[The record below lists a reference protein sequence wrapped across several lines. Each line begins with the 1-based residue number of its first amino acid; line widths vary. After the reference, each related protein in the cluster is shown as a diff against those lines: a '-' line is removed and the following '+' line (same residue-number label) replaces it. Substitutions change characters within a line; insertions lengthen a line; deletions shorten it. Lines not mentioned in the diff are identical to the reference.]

1 MSTEFIPWFFC
12 PRALSQISL
21 FCIRG
26 DKWQL
31 LCTVDTCDL
40 RFHPLLVGT
49 GAFYLWVVMPTW
61 NSMNQ
66 PADVFDH
73 EWPPEDVDEYENHYF
88 EEEWPLGETDLHD
101 DLDDPIQAPQ
111 SFNVNEP
118 NPGRPDVPVVA
129 TPRLSWCCLRCDA
142 SNYDW
147 NPEAENWQCTECS
160 GTEFYKTDRPTK
172 IVREHGSW
180 LYLPFGHDAP
190 ASSSQKRRRRRMRG
204 KYDPSGDDSLPRET
218 AESEVPTADPVVEVE
233 PRQTHAAQL
242 PLGSHR
248 HDLPATR
255 RSIHASPSAKTSDE
269 RLVAALTKALDKKSD
284 SEEWSSLKGPFKGV
298 RWRGGTPPHPPTWSY
313 DKDDLRAYNKYV
325 KKVEIWMLQVAP
337 YMTKKEAALQLYGAL
352 QGEAEQELEHTP
364 VSEIYCDDGVQKI
377 LSALQAPMEQKQIY
391 QKRRYLHE
399 FENLRRNHGET
410 LRAYVNRFR
419 RVQRS
424 LRSVGIE
431 VSYTYDSESL
441 GARLLDRSGLSH
453 EQQRMLLVGTSQSLA
468 FDQLAEAMVLQFPDY
483 RGAPPILGAN
493 GREVSKGSSK
503 GKPSSSP
510 SSTASSSSSTT
521 NSHTSYRTSSTALS
535 SSSGKG
541 GSVKRA
547 FVAEVEQPAN
557 DDTPENLE
565 TIDEEPQAEEEAD
578 QSADS
583 EHTAQ
588 EGDDP
593 DLSELAEVLT
603 ITAKKLSGL
612 TLGRKWAK
620 SKPSG
625 PRDRASPSDAKKHT
639 HCSACGAKGHWYQDP
654 ECPKNQGTSS
664 RSPPSNRVPDKKRHA
679 VGVIHHE
686 HGAVSIHDQQE
697 QEYGQIFSVGMIH
710 NMDIHHAFTAAHV
723 DVFAGFLVLDS
734 GCQRTCCGK
743 QWMNAHLTKLKQFDL
758 LPYSVKAEDVFQFG
772 KGSPSKS
779 STRTF
784 LPSGVGGEP
793 FLLGTCVLEENIPC
807 LGSNSLLTQLGAVLD
822 LSADLVTFRKLGVT
836 TKIHRLGGHMA
847 IDIMDFSQDSFDQKF
862 WKEMFDH
869 VTPEDSEILLP
880 SISCPSN
887 APASTSMVGVMASD
901 SAHHQERVQGLHPP
915 SCVSHQSEPNA
926 PRRTSSTTT
935 TSEHQSQSRHMRSLP
950 VQEVRQS
957 TRQICT
963 VPSMPD
969 QVEVERSPR
978 KVAAS
983 WTKRTLFAIATFAT
997 TIFGNDRNFSAIFNS
1012 GDTCSHVQSESQSHT
1027 GTHFQHVSSP
1037 SDSMDILRQHGAP
1050 HGPLDGGGASG
1061 SHADHDPRESH
1072 TRTPNGHSQ
1081 LDVGG
1086 LGQRPRP
1093 RGGSSEGGAAG
1104 RSEAMGQTHRV
1115 GSDPESG
1122 QRDLRLRVERGGSMT
1137 LKPGTAKRLRGQW
1150 KQSANILLSEVNITQ
1165 RITPTSSR
1173 PSPSVDLWE
1182 LFAGEALSTKL
1193 APEYD
1198 LDVLQPYDLIYGQD
1212 FMKEEVQNS
1221 IFKTLRRFRPLLT
1234 LMGLDCRHYNLFQLQ
1249 QGDAPLRQ
1257 MAASVAEE
1265 QLKNNRYFLMRSE
1278 VWETP
1283 EMERLK
1289 QLPGVWTVTCDSGVF
1304 GLMVHGHHV
1313 AKPITFIG
1321 NIPGL
1326 DEQLSRR
1333 LLPEQ
1338 RQQCTPIQ
1346 GKLTRASQ
1354 AYPEELCR
1362 TILEALRRVA
1372 RELQPQRFCTRQRGV
1387 HQALPVQQ
1395 PTTDLA
1401 AWDSVYQHLDAAF
1414 SQSSKRPF
1422 LIATNSEM
1430 GKYIQSLFRI
1440 DAIKIQAV
1448 ASPTTRRIPSNV
1460 DEWST
1465 RACCLFFADDDRKV
1479 EVEDL
1484 DNVRFPKQK
1493 FHKTVRYAVFAYG
1506 ARRELPATSE
1516 QQQPEQTEPGPAIVP
1531 GLPTDIDFPGTSQQ
1545 SLSQEVK
1552 RTVAR
1557 LHLNLGHPTSQELC
1571 RLLAYEG
1578 NVPDM
1583 VYQAVRH
1590 LRCATCERLKPPQK
1604 PRPSTMPSLTVGQF
1618 NDELQADICYCRTVT
1633 ATTFMILGVVD
1644 RATGLHQA
1652 GILDDRNSET
1662 CFQLLHDLWLRP
1674 FGLPLRLLCDPDP
1687 SFKGMFQ
1694 HRVQAIGIHL
1704 DYCPPE
1710 AHHII
1715 GMIERRNSV
1724 LRLILEKLIDQFAVD
1739 IPERCQVL
1747 VSAACHA
1754 INSQIQTHG
1763 RSAYQ
1768 AVFGRQP
1775 RLLDS
1780 NFNDP
1785 MILATSSS
1793 AIRDETNPGLRAD
1806 LVRNEAIKT
1815 LHNLD
1820 VSQHLRR
1827 ALLRKTRK
1835 TNIADLQP
1843 GQKCAF
1849 WRWSRRGGPRKRG
1862 TWVIGRFL
1870 SWDPSHPG
1878 KQAWIRSGAT
1888 TILATAEQ
1896 IRAAFGFEDW
1906 APDLQDI
1913 AALKNASTSFTD
1925 QLLDD
1930 RGPEPPDLNIEDD
1943 DIFDPESAAIPPT
1956 PSMMVPATP
1965 VPQTEPPAKPA
1976 SSSMQPRQSD
1986 TVIQQQSTIQVNID
2000 SPTHITNKTM
2010 QFQRFGDIPTRSRK
2024 HRSRTPNS
2032 RRTEVRDKP
2041 VSQPPA
2047 ELPPAEAPT
2056 ILPPAAT
2063 MTDEQPSTLTLP
2075 QPTEEQQSLE
2085 HMPPQT
2091 VSQFLGQG
2099 DTILDPTEPEQHQ
2112 PGPTQGSTAQSSASQ
2127 TMQHDVVPETPQ
2139 VIEVEDDSTDNMLPQ
2154 KRTFDSLITLRPL
2167 GHNKIQR
2174 VSSQWDGSPL
2184 IGFGPKSNRYHKAY
2198 LTTHQRKQDVLQE
2211 NKPPEEPDTTD
2222 DSSSDETE
2230 QVNKPQT
2237 MQLALKTSSK
2247 QKQSGKTA
2255 LQPMQ
2260 PAYKQGMTRQEVK
2273 ALDREIPWRT
2283 ILSMP
2288 PSYVDKFL
2296 AAIDK
2301 EAVAWQQWQS
2311 VEPLSDKQAQEV
2323 FSDPVLSK
2331 RILPSRACYRDK
2343 ACGIGD
2349 VVAKCRIVALGH
2361 LDPDLQQLSRNAS
2374 TPGRIAEHIMFL
2386 MIVSGSNRCL
2396 FDTQQLWI
2404 TWIGD
2409 AKTAF
2414 LQGVQDPQE
2423 RDGPLFM
2430 RPPRDGLI
2438 SRTNHWTAALY
2449 RIRGNVYGLANA
2461 PITWQREVCRRLA
2474 HLKFTQHMFDKQLV
2488 RQIHRLWWSASSSP
2502 SLCWRLR
2509 RSLSTRLS
2517 HSTSVWSFSMG
2528 ISTRT
2533 GSGQTSDF

>member
-1 MSTEFIPWFFC
+1 
-12 PRALSQISL
+12 
-21 FCIRG
+21 
-26 DKWQL
+26 
-31 LCTVDTCDL
+31 
-40 RFHPLLVGT
+40 
-49 GAFYLWVVMPTW
+49 
-61 NSMNQ
+61 
-66 PADVFDH
+66 
-73 EWPPEDVDEYENHYF
+73 
-88 EEEWPLGETDLHD
+88 
-101 DLDDPIQAPQ
+101 
-111 SFNVNEP
+111 
-118 NPGRPDVPVVA
+118 
-129 TPRLSWCCLRCDA
+129 
-142 SNYDW
+142 
-147 NPEAENWQCTECS
+147 
-160 GTEFYKTDRPTK
+160 
-172 IVREHGSW
+172 
-180 LYLPFGHDAP
+180 
-190 ASSSQKRRRRRMRG
+190 
-204 KYDPSGDDSLPRET
+204 
-218 AESEVPTADPVVEVE
+218 
-233 PRQTHAAQL
+233 
-242 PLGSHR
+242 
-248 HDLPATR
+248 
-255 RSIHASPSAKTSDE
+255 
-269 RLVAALTKALDKKSD
+269 
-284 SEEWSSLKGPFKGV
+284 
-298 RWRGGTPPHPPTWSY
+298 
-313 DKDDLRAYNKYV
+313 
-325 KKVEIWMLQVAP
+325 
-337 YMTKKEAALQLYGAL
+337 
-352 QGEAEQELEHTP
+352 
-364 VSEIYCDDGVQKI
+364 
-377 LSALQAPMEQKQIY
+377 
-391 QKRRYLHE
+391 
-399 FENLRRNHGET
+399 
-410 LRAYVNRFR
+410 
-419 RVQRS
+419 
-424 LRSVGIE
+424 
-431 VSYTYDSESL
+431 
-441 GARLLDRSGLSH
+441 
-453 EQQRMLLVGTSQSLA
+453 
-468 FDQLAEAMVLQFPDY
+468 
-483 RGAPPILGAN
+483 
-493 GREVSKGSSK
+493 
-503 GKPSSSP
+503 
-510 SSTASSSSSTT
+510 
-521 NSHTSYRTSSTALS
+521 
-535 SSSGKG
+535 
-541 GSVKRA
+541 
-547 FVAEVEQPAN
+547 
-557 DDTPENLE
+557 
-565 TIDEEPQAEEEAD
+565 
-578 QSADS
+578 
-583 EHTAQ
+583 
-588 EGDDP
+588 
-593 DLSELAEVLT
+593 
-603 ITAKKLSGL
+603 
-612 TLGRKWAK
+612 
-620 SKPSG
+620 
-625 PRDRASPSDAKKHT
+625 
-639 HCSACGAKGHWYQDP
+639 
-654 ECPKNQGTSS
+654 
-664 RSPPSNRVPDKKRHA
+664 
-679 VGVIHHE
+679 
-686 HGAVSIHDQQE
+686 
-697 QEYGQIFSVGMIH
+697 
-710 NMDIHHAFTAAHV
+710 
-723 DVFAGFLVLDS
+723 
-734 GCQRTCCGK
+734 
-743 QWMNAHLTKLKQFDL
+743 
-758 LPYSVKAEDVFQFG
+758 
-772 KGSPSKS
+772 
-779 STRTF
+779 
-784 LPSGVGGEP
+784 
-793 FLLGTCVLEENIPC
+793 
-807 LGSNSLLTQLGAVLD
+807 
-822 LSADLVTFRKLGVT
+822 
-836 TKIHRLGGHMA
+836 
-847 IDIMDFSQDSFDQKF
+847 
-862 WKEMFDH
+862 
-869 VTPEDSEILLP
+869 
-880 SISCPSN
+880 
-887 APASTSMVGVMASD
+887 
-901 SAHHQERVQGLHPP
+901 
-915 SCVSHQSEPNA
+915 
-926 PRRTSSTTT
+926 
-935 TSEHQSQSRHMRSLP
+935 
-950 VQEVRQS
+950 
-957 TRQICT
+957 
-963 VPSMPD
+963 
-969 QVEVERSPR
+969 
-978 KVAAS
+978 
-983 WTKRTLFAIATFAT
+983 
-997 TIFGNDRNFSAIFNS
+997 
-1012 GDTCSHVQSESQSHT
+1012 
-1027 GTHFQHVSSP
+1027 
-1037 SDSMDILRQHGAP
+1037 
-1050 HGPLDGGGASG
+1050 
-1061 SHADHDPRESH
+1061 
-1072 TRTPNGHSQ
+1072 
-1081 LDVGG
+1081 
-1086 LGQRPRP
+1086 
-1093 RGGSSEGGAAG
+1093 
-1104 RSEAMGQTHRV
+1104 
-1115 GSDPESG
+1115 
-1122 QRDLRLRVERGGSMT
+1122 
-1137 LKPGTAKRLRGQW
+1137 
-1150 KQSANILLSEVNITQ
+1150 
-1165 RITPTSSR
+1165 
-1173 PSPSVDLWE
+1173 
-1182 LFAGEALSTKL
+1182 
-1193 APEYD
+1193 
-1198 LDVLQPYDLIYGQD
+1198 
-1212 FMKEEVQNS
+1212 
-1221 IFKTLRRFRPLLT
+1221 
-1234 LMGLDCRHYNLFQLQ
+1234 
-1249 QGDAPLRQ
+1249 
-1257 MAASVAEE
+1257 
-1265 QLKNNRYFLMRSE
+1265 
-1278 VWETP
+1278 
-1283 EMERLK
+1283 
-1289 QLPGVWTVTCDSGVF
+1289 
-1304 GLMVHGHHV
+1304 
-1313 AKPITFIG
+1313 
-1321 NIPGL
+1321 
-1326 DEQLSRR
+1326 
-1333 LLPEQ
+1333 
-1338 RQQCTPIQ
+1338 
-1346 GKLTRASQ
+1346 
-1354 AYPEELCR
+1354 
-1362 TILEALRRVA
+1362 
-1372 RELQPQRFCTRQRGV
+1372 
-1387 HQALPVQQ
+1387 
-1395 PTTDLA
+1395 
-1401 AWDSVYQHLDAAF
+1401 
-1414 SQSSKRPF
+1414 
-1422 LIATNSEM
+1422 
-1430 GKYIQSLFRI
+1430 
-1440 DAIKIQAV
+1440 
-1448 ASPTTRRIPSNV
+1448 
-1460 DEWST
+1460 
-1465 RACCLFFADDDRKV
+1465 
-1479 EVEDL
+1479 
-1484 DNVRFPKQK
+1484 
-1493 FHKTVRYAVFAYG
+1493 
-1506 ARRELPATSE
+1506 
-1516 QQQPEQTEPGPAIVP
+1516 
-1531 GLPTDIDFPGTSQQ
+1531 
-1545 SLSQEVK
+1545 
-1552 RTVAR
+1552 
-1557 LHLNLGHPTSQELC
+1557 
-1571 RLLAYEG
+1571 
-1578 NVPDM
+1578 
-1583 VYQAVRH
+1583 
-1590 LRCATCERLKPPQK
+1590 
-1604 PRPSTMPSLTVGQF
+1604 
-1618 NDELQADICYCRTVT
+1618 
-1633 ATTFMILGVVD
+1633 MILGVVD

-2032 RRTEVRDKP
+2032 RRIEARDKP

-2260 PAYKQGMTRQEVK
+2260 QAYKQGMTRQEVK

-2374 TPGRIAEHIMFL
+2374 TPGRIAEHIMLL

-2396 FDTQQLWI
+2396 LDTQQLWI

-2474 HLKFTQHMFDKQLV
+2474 HLKFTQHMFDKQLYV
-2488 RQIHRLWWSASSSP
+2488 KYTDSGEVQAAVLVYVDDFVGVYRQDFPIQQVYDLFQWGSRQELEVGKPVTFKGKELTLIEDKHGKINLHITMKKFIQGLDTAKVIRGRNTDDHLNEHEQKELRSVCGCLQWLATQCRPEVAASVSLVPHGAEARVNDLKSLYGMLDYIKNTPDQGLLIPCVPLNRSSVVVAYSDSSWNNAYKSGSQIGTLIGITSP
-2502 SLCWRLR
+2502 EVFEAVSSFVIIDWKSS
-2509 RSLSTRLS
+2509 RSPKKFVGR
-2517 HSTSVWSFSMG
+2517 H
-2528 ISTRT
+2528 
-2533 GSGQTSDF
+2533 

>member
-1 MSTEFIPWFFC
+1 
-12 PRALSQISL
+12 
-21 FCIRG
+21 
-26 DKWQL
+26 
-31 LCTVDTCDL
+31 
-40 RFHPLLVGT
+40 
-49 GAFYLWVVMPTW
+49 
-61 NSMNQ
+61 MNQ

-204 KYDPSGDDSLPRET
+204 KYDPSGDDSLHRET

-242 PLGSHR
+242 PLVSHR

-493 GREVSKGSSK
+493 AREVSKGSSK

-664 RSPPSNRVPDKKRHA
+664 RTLKSFCLQSRVRAMHQPPPAWLASWRRIVLIIKNVFKVFIRQAVCLINLSLMPRDVLQALPPQVSIRASPDTCDHFQCKRYGNPRGRFAQCLQCLTKWKWNEALEKWQPHGPSAHSSRLRPLPPPSSATIATSVPSSTAATRAATSEAKAKATPGPTSNTSAAPQTQWTSFDDMELHMDHLTEEEQVEVMQIMIQESPIRALQMGTHNWMWEAWANDPGHEEDRQRVELQADQKRWDRLIEL
-679 VGVIHHE
+679 GVI
-686 HGAVSIHDQQE
+686 Q
-697 QEYGQIFSVGMIH
+697 
-710 NMDIHHAFTAAHV
+710 N
-723 DVFAGFLVLDS
+723 
-734 GCQRTCCGK
+734 
-743 QWMNAHLTKLKQFDL
+743 
-758 LPYSVKAEDVFQFG
+758 P
-772 KGSPSKS
+772 
-779 STRTF
+779 
-784 LPSGVGGEP
+784 
-793 FLLGTCVLEENIPC
+793 
-807 LGSNSLLTQLGAVLD
+807 
-822 LSADLVTFRKLGVT
+822 
-836 TKIHRLGGHMA
+836 
-847 IDIMDFSQDSFDQKF
+847 
-862 WKEMFDH
+862 
-869 VTPEDSEILLP
+869 DSEIYDFEW
-880 SISCPSN
+880 N
-887 APASTSMVGVMASD
+887 
-901 SAHHQERVQGLHPP
+901 
-915 SCVSHQSEPNA
+915 
-926 PRRTSSTTT
+926 
-935 TSEHQSQSRHMRSLP
+935 
-950 VQEVRQS
+950 EV
-957 TRQICT
+957 
-963 VPSMPD
+963 
-969 QVEVERSPR
+969 
-978 KVAAS
+978 
-983 WTKRTLFAIATFAT
+983 
-997 TIFGNDRNFSAIFNS
+997 
-1012 GDTCSHVQSESQSHT
+1012 
-1027 GTHFQHVSSP
+1027 
-1037 SDSMDILRQHGAP
+1037 
-1050 HGPLDGGGASG
+1050 
-1061 SHADHDPRESH
+1061 DPC
-1072 TRTPNGHSQ
+1072 
-1081 LDVGG
+1081 
-1086 LGQRPRP
+1086 
-1093 RGGSSEGGAAG
+1093 
-1104 RSEAMGQTHRV
+1104 
-1115 GSDPESG
+1115 
-1122 QRDLRLRVERGGSMT
+1122 
-1137 LKPGTAKRLRGQW
+1137 
-1150 KQSANILLSEVNITQ
+1150 
-1165 RITPTSSR
+1165 
-1173 PSPSVDLWE
+1173 
-1182 LFAGEALSTKL
+1182 EALSTKL

-1212 FMKEEVQNS
+1212 FTKEEVQNN

-1283 EMERLK
+1283 EMERLI

-1724 LRLILEKLIDQFAVD
+1724 LRLILERLIDQFAVD

-1906 APDLQDI
+1906 APDLQDV

-2438 SRTNHWTAALY
+2438 SRTNHWTAAL
-2449 RIRGNVYGLANA
+2449 
-2461 PITWQREVCRRLA
+2461 
-2474 HLKFTQHMFDKQLV
+2474 
-2488 RQIHRLWWSASSSP
+2488 
-2502 SLCWRLR
+2502 
-2509 RSLSTRLS
+2509 
-2517 HSTSVWSFSMG
+2517 
-2528 ISTRT
+2528 
-2533 GSGQTSDF
+2533 